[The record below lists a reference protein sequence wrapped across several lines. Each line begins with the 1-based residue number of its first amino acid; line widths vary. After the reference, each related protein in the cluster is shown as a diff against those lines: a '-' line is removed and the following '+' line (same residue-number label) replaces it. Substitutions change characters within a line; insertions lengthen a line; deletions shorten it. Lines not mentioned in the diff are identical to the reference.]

1 MTFEDLKVEW
11 NTPAKHR
18 VFLRCQSRSRQIS
31 DNTAEGFC
39 DELSPS
45 RSRSKSTLPLFAL
58 SLFEAIATMRD
69 QQMNTT
75 GKMHGG
81 FLCTYL
87 LVLEKQTWPC
97 GLAELFHVKRLL
109 AVEVNMSPNH
119 HKCCDGK
126 QPFHP
131 AMFVQH
137 STEHCENDTSK
148 PLSWISDLPN
158 SSKI

>member
-1 MTFEDLKVEW
+1 MEHTCKTSGFFALSKSL
-11 NTPAKHR
+11 PADFGQHGR
-18 VFLRCQSRSRQIS
+18 
-31 DNTAEGFC
+31 
-39 DELSPS
+39 LSPS

-75 GKMHGG
+75 GKVHGG

-97 GLAELFHVKRLL
+97 GLADMFHVKRLL

-131 AMFVQH
+131 AMFVRH